1 MRQRAPV
8 VSVGLTQHT
17 RAFEPW
23 RNWHPVDRLAAGF
36 VQQAFIWDVFDAIEA
51 GTYSMTDTDFSVE
64 IEGLAGTQDYVGINY
79 YGRFYVQM
87 DIDAMAGRARYPHPR
102 PDGPE

>member
-1 MRQRAPV
+1 M
-8 VSVGLTQHT
+8 GLTQHT

-36 VQQAFIWDVFDAIEA
+36 VQQAFIWDVFDAIQ
-51 GTYSMTDTDFSVE
+51 GWHLSMTDTDFSAE

-79 YGRFYVQM
+79 YGRFMSKWILMPCRQGPLPTPTTRRTQM
-87 DIDAMAGRARYPHPR
+87 N
-102 PDGPE
+102 